1 MAFLKKLFKK
11 TAAAS
16 TRKTRI
22 DDHFSAQMS
31 LIVMIGV
38 WREDFILKT
47 FPYQLTRILNVLAK
61 RLIYLITLH
70 IAILFSITLYFD
82 IQKGV
87 FADITYS
94 LSQTVI
100 FHFNAFVILYFQLR
114 ENTIFNIVDFVNE
127 NFRFRSAKG
136 ITKKKNVTNLLSEI

>member
-1 MAFLKKLFKK
+1 MSLLKKLFKK
-11 TAAAS
+11 NS
-16 TRKTRI
+16 NIGKKRI

-38 WREDFILKT
+38 WREDFLFKNL
-47 FPYQLTRILNVLAK
+47 PKMLTRLVNVIVK

-136 ITKKKNVTNLLSEI
+136 KKRWRIY

>member
-1 MAFLKKLFKK
+1 MSFLKDLFKK
-11 TAAAS
+11 NS
-16 TRKTRI
+16 TVNSRKLRI
-22 DDHFSAQMS
+22 DDYFSAQMS

-38 WREDFILKT
+38 WREDFIFKY
-47 FPYQLTRILNVLAK
+47 FPKILTRILNVIVK
-61 RLIYLITLH
+61 RAIYLITLH

-114 ENTIFNIVDFVNE
+114 ENTIFNIVDFVNA

-136 ITKKKNVTNLLSEI
+136 M

>member
-1 MAFLKKLFKK
+1 MSFLKKLFKR
-11 TAAAS
+11 TL
-16 TRKTRI
+16 TTTKTRI
-22 DDHFSAQMS
+22 VDHFSAQMS

-38 WREDFILKT
+38 WREDFIFKNL
-47 FPYQLTRILNVLAK
+47 PRNLTRIVNVIVK

-87 FADITYS
+87 FANITYS

-136 ITKKKNVTNLLSEI
+136 KRK